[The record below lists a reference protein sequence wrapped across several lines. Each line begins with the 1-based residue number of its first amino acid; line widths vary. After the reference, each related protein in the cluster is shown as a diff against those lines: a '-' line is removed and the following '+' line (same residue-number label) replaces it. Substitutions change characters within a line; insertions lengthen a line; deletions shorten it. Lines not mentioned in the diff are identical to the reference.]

1 MILTLL
7 IIIILIG
14 LIFSFIEYKRVMRV
28 SKGTKEMKS
37 LSDIIHKGALSFLR
51 TEYKIVS
58 IFVII
63 ITLFL
68 LFFNIPLAI
77 SFLFGA
83 ILSSFVAY
91 VTLTISTKSNSRTVV
106 SCKSSLKEG
115 LSTSFKSG
123 LSAGIFLVSIGVLS
137 IIIFYLV
144 FKNPEILY
152 GFGFGASLIAL
163 FLRVGGGIFTKA
175 ADVGADLVGKIE
187 KGIPEDDPRNPA
199 VIADNVGDNV
209 GDVAGM
215 GSDLLESYIQSIIAA
230 MVLGFLAFQDKGL
243 LLPLIL
249 SSLGILASIIG
260 SYFVTPKKEDVYDA
274 INKGIYASS
283 IIIIILSFFLIKKIF
298 GNLDLFWSILLG
310 LLSGVFISKY
320 AFYVTSAKYK
330 PTKKISNS
338 STTGAATNILKGLSV
353 GMLSTAL
360 PIIIIGITI
369 ILSYH
374 FGGYFGIA
382 ISSVSMLSILGI
394 ILAADFYG
402 PIVDNAQGIVE
413 MTGSD
418 SKTQKRTEKLD
429 QLGNSTAAVTKG
441 FAIASAAFT
450 SIALFASYIVITNL
464 QTIDLIKVP
473 VIVGLLIGA
482 MLPFVFSSFLIDAVE
497 KAAFKIIKEV
507 RRQFRTIKGIMQGDK
522 KPDYDACIKIS
533 TFEALRGMIY
543 PALLAI
549 LVPIIIALLLGAEAV
564 GGLLAGVIASGF
576 VLALFMANTGGA
588 WDNAKKYIEEG
599 NLGGKGSDAH
609 KAAVVGDTV
618 GDPFKDT
625 CGPSINILIKLM
637 TVVSLILIPL
647 IL

>member
-1 MILTLL
+1 MIFYLL
-7 IIIILIG
+7 LFIVLIG
-14 LIFSFIEYKRVMRV
+14 FIFAYIEYRRVMKV
-28 SKGTKEMKS
+28 SQGTKEMKF
-37 LSDIIHKGALSFLR
+37 LSDIIHKGALSFLK
-51 TEYKIVS
+51 TEYKITA
-58 IFVII
+58 IFVIA
-63 ITLFL
+63 ITIFL
-68 LFFNIPLAI
+68 LFFNTSLAI

-83 ILSSFVAY
+83 VVSSFVAY
-91 VTLTISTKSNSRTVV
+91 ISLTVSTRSNARTVV
-106 SCKSSLKEG
+106 SCKTSLKKG
-115 LSTSFKSG
+115 LETSFKSG
-123 LSAGIFLVSIGVLS
+123 LSSGIFLVSIGMLS
-137 IIIFYLV
+137 IIVLYLV

-175 ADVGADLVGKIE
+175 ADVGADLVGKVE
-187 KGIPEDDPRNPA
+187 AGIPEDDPRNPA

-215 GSDLLESYIQSIIAA
+215 GSDLLESYVQSIVAA
-230 MVLGFLAFQDKGL
+230 MVLGFLAFQEKGL
-243 LLPLIL
+243 LLPLLI
-249 SSLGILASIIG
+249 SSLGIISSIVG
-260 SYFVTPKKEDVYDA
+260 SFFVTPRKEDVYGA

-283 IIIIILSFFLIKKIF
+283 FLVIVVSFFLIKVIF
-298 GNLDLFWSILLG
+298 TNLNLFWSILLG
-310 LLSGVFISKY
+310 LVSGVFISKY
-320 AFYVTSAKYK
+320 AFYVTSPKYS
-330 PTKKISNS
+330 PTKKIATS
-338 STTGAATNILKGLSV
+338 STTGPATNILKGLSE

-360 PIIIIGITI
+360 PIVIIGITI

-382 ISSVSMLSILGI
+382 ISSVSMLSILGM

-402 PIVDNAQGIVE
+402 PVVDNAQGIVE
-413 MTGSD
+413 MTGAD
-418 SKTQKRTEKLD
+418 KITQQRTEKLD

-450 SIALFASYIVITNL
+450 SIALFVSFVVVTNIK
-464 QTIDLIKVP
+464 TIDLINISVM
-473 VIVGLLIGA
+473 VGLLIGA

-497 KAAFKIIKEV
+497 KAAFKIINEV
-507 RRQFRTIKGIMQGDK
+507 RRQFKTIKGIMQGK
-522 KPDYDACIKIS
+522 TKPDYDKCIQIS
-533 TFEALRGMIY
+533 TFEAMRGMVY

-549 LVPIIIALLLGAEAV
+549 FVPIIIALTLGPEAV

-637 TVVSLILIPL
+637 TVVSLVVIPL

>member
-1 MILTLL
+1 MIFVLLLL
-7 IIIILIG
+7 IVIVG
-14 LIFSFIEYKRVMRV
+14 FIFSFMEYRKVTKV
-28 SKGTKEMKS
+28 SEGTKEMKFI
-37 LSDIIHKGALSFLR
+37 SDVIYKGALSFLK
-51 TEYKIVS
+51 TEYRVIT
-58 IFVII
+58 IFVIL

-68 LFFNIPLAI
+68 LYFNIPLAI

-83 ILSSFVAY
+83 VLSSFVAY
-91 VTLTISTKSNSRTVV
+91 VTLTVSTKSNSRTVV
-106 SCKSSLKEG
+106 SASKSLKEG

-123 LSAGIFLVSIGVLS
+123 LSSGIFLVSIGVLS
-137 IIIFYLV
+137 IILLYLIFQ
-144 FKNPEILY
+144 NPEILY

-175 ADVGADLVGKIE
+175 ADVGADLVGKVE
-187 KGIPEDDPRNPA
+187 TGIPEDDPRNPA

-215 GSDLLESYIQSIIAA
+215 GSDLLESYVQSIVAA
-230 MVLGFLAFQDKGL
+230 MVLGFIAFQDKGL
-243 LLPLIL
+243 LLPIIL
-249 SSLGILASIIG
+249 SSLGILSSIIG
-260 SYFVTPKKEDVYDA
+260 SYFVTPTKQDVYGA
-274 INKGIYASS
+274 INKGIYAST
-283 IIIIILSFFLIKKIF
+283 IIVIIVSFLLIKGMF
-298 GNLDLFWSILLG
+298 SSLDLFWSILLG

-320 AFYVTSAKYK
+320 AFYVTSAKYN
-330 PTKKISNS
+330 PTRRIAES
-338 STTGAATNILKGLSV
+338 STTGPATNVLKGLSV

-382 ISSVSMLSILGI
+382 LSSVSMLSILGI

-413 MTGSD
+413 MTGAD
-418 SKTQKRTEKLD
+418 KRIQKRTEKLD
-429 QLGNSTAAVTKG
+429 ELGNSTAAVTKG

-464 QTIDLIKVP
+464 QAIDLIKVP
-473 VIVGLLIGA
+473 VIVGLLVGA
-482 MLPFVFSSFLIDAVE
+482 MLPFIFSSFLIDAVE

-507 RRQFRTIKGIMQGDK
+507 RRQFSTMKGIMTGK
-522 KPDYDACIKIS
+522 TKPDYDACIKIS
-533 TFEALRGMIY
+533 TFEAMRGMIY
-543 PALLAI
+543 PALIAI
-549 LVPIIIALLLGAEAV
+549 FVPIIMVLLLGAEAV

-599 NLGGKGSDAH
+599 NLGGKGSDTH